1 MVLSTGTAYRLWAP
15 SYDQDPNPLLALE
28 ARMARDLMPNI
39 VSRTIIDIGCGTG
52 RSMLRCQARGAQIFG
67 ADASPEMLAEARRK
81 PGVGSCLV
89 QAEASYLPFARD
101 IADVTVCSFAL
112 SYFADLERS
121 LAELSRITKR
131 TGRILISDLHPS
143 AAASGWTRSFRVGN
157 NAYEIAHAAYSKEAV
172 EAACKSV
179 GLQIAIEW
187 DAGFDE
193 PERAI
198 FVAARKEHVYST
210 LIGKPAVRV
219 IVCTKL

>member
-1 MVLSTGTAYRLWAP
+1 MVLSAGTAYRLWAP
-15 SYDQDPNPLLALE
+15 SYDRDPNPLLALE
-28 ARMARDLMPNI
+28 ARMARDLMPNMLAG
-39 VSRTIIDIGCGTG
+39 TIIDVGCGTG
-52 RSMLRCQARGAQIFG
+52 RSMVHCQAHGAQIFG
-67 ADASPEMLAEARRK
+67 ADASPDMLAEARRK
-81 PGVGSCLV
+81 PGLRSCLV
-89 QAEASYLPFARD
+89 QAEACCLPFARD
-101 IADVTVCSFAL
+101 IADLTVCSFAL

-143 AAASGWTRSFRVGN
+143 AAASGWTRSFRVDD
-157 NAYEIAHAAYSKEAV
+157 NAYEIAHAAYSNEAV
-172 EAACKSV
+172 EAACKNV

-219 IVCTKL
+219 IVCTKV